1 MKYAGNSHVA
11 RLVAISEFDEEYQWS
26 GTADLSRAFLLAVR
40 LAVRTRDLPA
50 WIRGMPAAGGL
61 SAALG
66 MVHDAG
72 TRQPCRQRQL

>member
-1 MKYAGNSHVA
+1 MKYAGNDHA
-11 RLVAISEFDEEYQWS
+11 AYLVVISEFDEEYQWS
-26 GTADLSRAFLLAVR
+26 GAADLSGAFLLAVR
-40 LAVRTRDLPA
+40 LAVPSSDLPA
-50 WIRGMPAAGGL
+50 WIRGMPVAGGL